1 MVGSSVIN
9 AMFPVHAFQPLQYR
23 HVAVTTL
30 VVAAHAG
37 VLWLAHTALQN
48 RPAEVLIPAQV
59 IMELAQAVPQPLPSP
74 APAPTPAPQQ
84 PVKNRAVQRPTLA
97 PQPAK
102 AEVPAP
108 VPAKEPSPVAPL
120 GATAENA
127 PQAAPATAAQSAP
140 AVSVAAAPAVP
151 AAPAA
156 PRIELPSTQADYL
169 NNPKPPYP
177 PLSKRLREEGKV
189 VVSVLIEPDGTASKA
204 EIRTS
209 SGFDRLDQTA
219 LQTVLRWRYVPGKRN
234 GTPEAMWF
242 NVPINFVL
250 E

>member
-1 MVGSSVIN
+1 MVGTSVIN
-9 AMFPVHAFQPLQYR
+9 AMFPLHAFQPLQYR

-59 IMELAQAVPQPLPSP
+59 IMELAQAAPQPLPSP
-74 APAPTPAPQQ
+74 APAPAPAPQQ
-84 PVKNRAVQRPTLA
+84 PAKNRTAQRPTPA

-102 AEVPAP
+102 AELPAA
-108 VPAKEPSPVAPL
+108 VPAKEPSPIAPQ
-120 GATAENA
+120 GSPAESTS
-127 PQAAPATAAQSAP
+127 QAAPAPISAP
-140 AVSVAAAPAVP
+140 AVSVASAPAAP

-189 VVSVLIEPDGTASKA
+189 VVRVLIEPDGTASKA

-219 LQTVLRWRYVPGKRN
+219 LQTALRWRYVPGKRN

>member
-1 MVGSSVIN
+1 MVGAAVTHTMLS
-9 AMFPVHAFQPLQYR
+9 VHAFSPLQPR
-23 HVAVTTL
+23 HLAVTAL

-59 IMELAQAVPQPLPSP
+59 IMELAQAAPQQLPSP
-74 APAPTPAPQQ
+74 APAPTSAPQQ
-84 PVKNRAVQRPTLA
+84 PAKNRTAQRPTPA

-102 AEVPAP
+102 AELPAA
-108 VPAKEPSPVAPL
+108 VPAKEPSPIAPQRSPVES
-120 GATAENA
+120 AS
-127 PQAAPATAAQSAP
+127 QAAPAAQSAP
-140 AVSVAAAPAVP
+140 AVSVASAPAAP

-189 VVSVLIEPDGTASKA
+189 VVRVLIEPDGTASKA

-219 LQTVLRWRYVPGKRN
+219 LQTALRWRYVPGKRN

>member
-9 AMFPVHAFQPLQYR
+9 AMFPMHAFQPLQYR

-59 IMELAQAVPQPLPSP
+59 IMELAQAAPQPLPSP
-74 APAPTPAPQQ
+74 APAPAPAPQQ
-84 PVKNRAVQRPTLA
+84 PAKNRTAQRPTPA
-97 PQPAK
+97 PQPTK
-102 AEVPAP
+102 AELPAA
-108 VPAKEPSPVAPL
+108 VPAKEPSPIAPQ
-120 GATAENA
+120 GSPVESAS
-127 PQAAPATAAQSAP
+127 QAAPAAQSAP
-140 AVSVAAAPAVP
+140 AVSVASAPAAP

-189 VVSVLIEPDGTASKA
+189 VVRVLIEPDGTASKA

-219 LQTVLRWRYVPGKRN
+219 LQTALRWRYVPGKRN

>member
-1 MVGSSVIN
+1 MVGSSVTN

-23 HVAVTTL
+23 HIAVTTL
-30 VVAAHAG
+30 VVVAHAG

-59 IMELAQAVPQPLPSP
+59 IMELAQAAPQPLPSP
-74 APAPTPAPQQ
+74 APTPAPAPQQ
-84 PVKNRAVQRPTLA
+84 PVKNRTVQRPTPA

-102 AEVPAP
+102 AELPAA
-108 VPAKEPSPVAPL
+108 VPAKEPSPVASL
-120 GATAENA
+120 GSPVESES
-127 PQAAPATAAQSAP
+127 QAAPAAQSAP
-140 AVSVAAAPAVP
+140 AVPVAAAPAVP

-189 VVSVLIEPDGTASKA
+189 VVRVLIEPDGTASKA

>member
-9 AMFPVHAFQPLQYR
+9 AMFPVHALQPLQYR

-59 IMELAQAVPQPLPSP
+59 IMELAQAAPQPLPSP
-74 APAPTPAPQQ
+74 APTPAPAPQQ
-84 PVKNRAVQRPTLA
+84 PVKNRTVQRPTPA

-108 VPAKEPSPVAPL
+108 VSAKEPSPVAPQ
-120 GATAENA
+120 GSPVESAS
-127 PQAAPATAAQSAP
+127 QAAPAAQSAP

-189 VVSVLIEPDGTASKA
+189 VVRVLIEPDGTASKA

>member
-9 AMFPVHAFQPLQYR
+9 AMFPLHAFQPLQYR

-59 IMELAQAVPQPLPSP
+59 IMELAQAAPQPLPSP
-74 APAPTPAPQQ
+74 APAPAPAPQQ
-84 PVKNRAVQRPTLA
+84 PAKNRTAQRPTPA
-97 PQPAK
+97 SQPAK
-102 AEVPAP
+102 AELPAA
-108 VPAKEPSPVAPL
+108 VPAKEPSPIAPQ
-120 GATAENA
+120 GSPAESA
-127 PQAAPATAAQSAP
+127 SQAAPAAQSAP
-140 AVSVAAAPAVP
+140 AVSVASAPAAP

-189 VVSVLIEPDGTASKA
+189 VVRVLIEPDGTASKA

-219 LQTVLRWRYVPGKRN
+219 LQTALRWRYVPGKRN

>member
-1 MVGSSVIN
+1 
-9 AMFPVHAFQPLQYR
+9 MFPLHAFQPLQYR
-23 HVAVTTL
+23 HVAVTIL

-37 VLWLAHTALQN
+37 VLWLAYTAPQN

-59 IMELAQAVPQPLPSP
+59 IMELAQAAPQPLPNP
-74 APAPTPAPQQ
+74 TPTPAPTPQQ
-84 PVKNRAVQRPTLA
+84 PVKNRAVQRPTPA

-102 AEVPAP
+102 AELPAA
-108 VPAKEPSPVAPL
+108 VPAKEPSPI
-120 GATAENA
+120 A
-127 PQAAPATAAQSAP
+127 PQGSPVESASQATPAAQSAP
-140 AVSVAAAPAVP
+140 AVSVASAPAAL
-151 AAPAA
+151 AATAA

-189 VVSVLIEPDGTASKA
+189 VVRVLIEPDGTASKA

-219 LQTVLRWRYVPGKRN
+219 LQTALRWRYVPGKRN
-234 GTPEAMWF
+234 GTPEPMWF